1 MHVKYLLYSEIK
13 VERYKINFSK
23 MNISILSFHQFN
35 LYFPNSDDF
44 ALKSAANL
52 QKIHLTFIK
61 VDGNG

>member
-1 MHVKYLLYSEIK
+1 
-13 VERYKINFSK
+13 